1 MVKEHKMPPKDQW
14 KTQVYVFGALL
25 GSVFGFISAYF
36 YARAAEE
43 ELVRTGGKP
52 HFTTPQIIGLLLA
65 GLTLIR
71 QISESG
77 KPARR

>member
-1 MVKEHKMPPKDQW
+1 MMPNNKSQW
-14 KTQVYVFGALL
+14 KTQVYFIGAIA
-25 GSVFGFISAYF
+25 GTIFGFISAYL

-52 HFTTPQIIGLLLA
+52 QMSTTQIIGLLLT
-65 GLTLIR
+65 GLGLIR

-77 KPARR
+77 KPARK